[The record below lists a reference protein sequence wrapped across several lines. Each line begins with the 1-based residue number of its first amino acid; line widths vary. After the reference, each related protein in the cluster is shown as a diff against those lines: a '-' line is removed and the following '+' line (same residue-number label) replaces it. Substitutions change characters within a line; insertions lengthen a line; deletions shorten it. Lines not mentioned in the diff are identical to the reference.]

1 MYPRP
6 EPQSSVI
13 ASGPLCTAVHIIT
26 IRHSVA
32 ANTTHM
38 ITYIFLF
45 YQSVFYW
52 RTNHICREAAG

>member
-26 IRHSVA
+26 IRQAAA

-38 ITYIFLF
+38 ITYIFFILSISF
-45 YQSVFYW
+45 LLANKS
-52 RTNHICREAAG
+52 HLS